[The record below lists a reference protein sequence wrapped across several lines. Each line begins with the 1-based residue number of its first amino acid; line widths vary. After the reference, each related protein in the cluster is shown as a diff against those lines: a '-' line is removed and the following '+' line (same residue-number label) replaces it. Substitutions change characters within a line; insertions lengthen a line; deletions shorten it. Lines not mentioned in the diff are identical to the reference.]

1 MSSHASSPA
10 KHELEIAKKWVE
22 LWLYSCI
29 IGYTLKIFMRYI
41 GKLLGGTFVQLFMP
55 YWNFEY
61 TLENVGSGIGQDPA
75 TEVTHLGLNK
85 PPVFS
90 SVLYLEYSHS
100 GGQ

>member
-1 MSSHASSPA
+1 
-10 KHELEIAKKWVE
+10 
-22 LWLYSCI
+22 
-29 IGYTLKIFMRYI
+29 MRYI